1 MPQLFQCAGCGRELT
16 EEETGELF
24 FSQGEH
30 GILCADCSRMA
41 MDRKRI
47 SAAALYAMRYIAV
60 SPLAKL
66 YTFTVRD
73 DVLRELER
81 HIYRY
86 TELNTD
92 KRFKSL
98 EILEL
103 MREITAGCGITVTI
117 YFSKAGQDAMQMEIS
132 LKNHEDT
139 SIIRPKMKQ
148 LFPELSGRIWRNSCK
163 SRGEKSWKR
172 QWTRLWHWRKASGF
186 VYPGS
191 EIYGGLANTWD
202 YGNLGVELKN
212 NVKTSM
218 VAEIHSWR
226 IRTMWVWTVRSL

>member
-1 MPQLFQCAGCGRELT
+1 MQHHFVELATRQPGVYYGYYFLELADYFGKEGTDEKEMMNLLYVTIKAILNPHIEDRLVRCIYELRTMVIGRDAAAVPVCGLRERAYGGRNRRT
-16 EEETGELF
+16 F
-24 FSQGEH
+24 FSRDEH
-30 GILCADCSRMA
+30 GILCADCKTMA

-98 EILEL
+98 EIHGID
-103 MREITAGCGITVTI
+103 EIDHCRLRNNRN
-117 YFSKAGQDAMQMEIS
+117 SKAGQDATRMEIS

-139 SIIRPKMKQ
+139 SIIRPKM
-148 LFPELSGRIWRNSCK
+148 
-163 SRGEKSWKR
+163 
-172 QWTRLWHWRKASGF
+172 
-186 VYPGS
+186 
-191 EIYGGLANTWD
+191 
-202 YGNLGVELKN
+202 
-212 NVKTSM
+212 
-218 VAEIHSWR
+218 
-226 IRTMWVWTVRSL
+226 

>member
-1 MPQLFQCAGCGRELT
+1 MMNLLYVTIKAILNPHIEDRLVRCIYELRTMVIQGVMPQLFQCAGCGRELT
-16 EEETGELF
+16 EEENGELF
-24 FSQGEH
+24 FSQDEH

-47 SAAALYAMRYIAV
+47 SEAALYAMRYIAV

-103 MREITAGCGITVTI
+103 MR
-117 YFSKAGQDAMQMEIS
+117 
-132 LKNHEDT
+132 
-139 SIIRPKMKQ
+139 
-148 LFPELSGRIWRNSCK
+148 
-163 SRGEKSWKR
+163 
-172 QWTRLWHWRKASGF
+172 
-186 VYPGS
+186 
-191 EIYGGLANTWD
+191 
-202 YGNLGVELKN
+202 
-212 NVKTSM
+212 
-218 VAEIHSWR
+218 
-226 IRTMWVWTVRSL
+226 

>member
-1 MPQLFQCAGCGRELT
+1 MTIKAILNPHIEDRLVRCIYELRTMVIQGVMPQLFQCAGCGRELT
-16 EEETGELF
+16 EEENGELF
-24 FSQGEH
+24 FSQDEH
-30 GILCADCSRMA
+30 GILCADCSRMV

-103 MREITAGCGITVTI
+103 MR
-117 YFSKAGQDAMQMEIS
+117 
-132 LKNHEDT
+132 
-139 SIIRPKMKQ
+139 
-148 LFPELSGRIWRNSCK
+148 
-163 SRGEKSWKR
+163 
-172 QWTRLWHWRKASGF
+172 
-186 VYPGS
+186 
-191 EIYGGLANTWD
+191 
-202 YGNLGVELKN
+202 
-212 NVKTSM
+212 
-218 VAEIHSWR
+218 
-226 IRTMWVWTVRSL
+226 